1 MPLLESR
8 TPFNSLRKKAKS
20 QEQGILPLLRENVAS
35 AVLVLRRPQTLG
47 RLVRAVASGVRRS
60 QVRERGEREEKA
72 WGAEGGQVQGT
83 LEARHADQFGRNVK
97 WSVQREER

>member
-1 MPLLESR
+1 MFDTVKDARLSKICRFLKAELL
-8 TPFNSLRKKAKS
+8 FNSLRKKAKS

-47 RLVRAVASGVRRS
+47 KLVRAVASGMRRS

-72 WGAEGGQVQGT
+72 QGAEGGQVQGMQT
-83 LEARHADQFGRNVK
+83 SLAGM
-97 WSVQREER
+97 

>member
-1 MPLLESR
+1 MSFLESR

-20 QEQGILPLLRENVAS
+20 QEQGILPLLRENVAR

-72 WGAEGGQVQGT
+72 WGAEGGQVQGMQT
-83 LEARHADQFGRNVK
+83 SLDGM
-97 WSVQREER
+97 